1 MSNQRL
7 FMVLVGCR
15 PKGRHTEQHDVF
27 FGIGESISDLKSDL
41 NKFWPDSGGL
51 HIDAWRE
58 VSQVDSYRISIA
70 PKNAVDHSEHR
81 LQLYFINL
89 GGYVE
94 HEFEELHHK
103 LLVVAPSVSAAIKTA
118 KQSAF
123 FKQTSTATIAGA
135 AHVDDKFGFDIDEV
149 QQVENILPIDQQ
161 QHYEL
166 SIAEL
171 PDGAKD
177 AVQLGYLKFSKL

>member
-27 FGIGESISDLKSDL
+27 FGVAESITDLKPAM
-41 NKFWPDSGGL
+41 NKFWPGSGGL

-58 VSQVDSYRISIA
+58 VTQVDTFRIAIA
-70 PKNAVDHSEHR
+70 PKNSVDHTEHR
-81 LQLYFINL
+81 LHLYFINL

-94 HEFEELHHK
+94 NEFEELHHK
-103 LLVVAPSVSAAIKTA
+103 LLVVAPTMSAAIKAA

-123 FKQTSTATIAGA
+123 FKQKSTATVAGA
-135 AHVDDKFGFDIDEV
+135 AHVDDKFGFDVDEV
-149 QQVENILPIDQQ
+149 LQVESILPLNQQ
-161 QHYEL
+161 QQFEL
-166 SIAEL
+166 SISEFSE
-171 PDGAKD
+171 GAQD

>member
-27 FGIGESISDLKSDL
+27 FGIAESITDLKPAM
-41 NKFWPDSGGL
+41 NKFWPGSGGL

-58 VSQVDSYRISIA
+58 VTQVDDFKISIA
-70 PKNAVDHSEHR
+70 PKDSISATDTP

-94 HEFEELHHK
+94 HEFDELHHK
-103 LLVVAPSVSAAIKTA
+103 LLVVAPTMSAAIKVA
-118 KQSAF
+118 KQTAF
-123 FKQTSTATIAGA
+123 FKQKCTTTLAGA
-135 AHVDDKFGFDIDEV
+135 AHIDDKFGFAIDEV
-149 QQVENILPIDQQ
+149 LKVNSILPLDQQ
-161 QHYEL
+161 QHFEL
-166 SIAEL
+166 SITESVGGL
-171 PDGAKD
+171 QD